1 MKYSNLAPL
10 TAPLTRIQPLVSVC
24 IPAYRCAAHIGATI
38 DSVLAQTFSDFELV
52 IIDDAS
58 PDRTAEVVAS
68 YSDRRIRFLRND
80 VNLGPQGNWNRCL
93 REARGTYFKLLP
105 QDDTLAPACLATQV
119 APLEADVNLEIAL
132 VFCARSII
140 NPAGKRIMSRGYPG
154 AAGRVSGREAI
165 RRSLRRGTN
174 LFGEPGSVLF
184 RKALA
189 DKVGEFDG
197 SIGYVI
203 DLDYWVRLLLEG
215 DGFYVD
221 EPLVSFRISG
231 ESWSVAIGKGQTAA
245 YSAFIGRVANLP
257 GSGLTGMDAAL
268 GKLMAPVN
276 TVARLLIYQALL

>member
-1 MKYSNLAPL
+1 MTSNGARSHPL
-10 TAPLTRIQPLVSVC
+10 ISVC
-24 IPAYRCAAHIGATI
+24 IPAYRCAAHIGTTI

-58 PDRTAEVVAS
+58 PDQTAAIVAS
-68 YSDRRIRFLRND
+68 YPDRRIRLLRND

-105 QDDTLAPACLATQV
+105 QDDTLAPTCLAKQL
-119 APLEADVNLEIAL
+119 APLEADINSEIAL

-140 NPAGKRIMSRGYPG
+140 NPMGKRVMSRGYPG
-154 AAGRVSGREAI
+154 VAGRVSGREAI
-165 RRSLRRGTN
+165 RRSIRRGTN
-174 LFGEPGSVLF
+174 LFGEPGSVLL

-189 DKVGEFDG
+189 DKIGEFDG

-203 DLDYWVRLLLEG
+203 DLDYWIRLLLQG

-231 ESWSVAIGKGQTAA
+231 GSWSVAIGKGQTVA
-245 YSAFIGRVANLP
+245 YRSFIDRVARLH
-257 GSGLTGMDAAL
+257 GSGITGFDSAL

-276 TVARLLIYQALL
+276 TVARQLIYRALL

>member
-1 MKYSNLAPL
+1 MTSNGAQS
-10 TAPLTRIQPLVSVC
+10 QPLVSVC

-38 DSVLAQTFSDFELV
+38 DSVLAQTFADFELV

-58 PDRTAEVVAS
+58 PDRTAEIVAS

-105 QDDTLAPACLATQV
+105 QDDTLAPTCLAKQV
-119 APLEADVNLEIAL
+119 APLEADVDAEIAL

-140 NPAGKRIMSRGYPG
+140 NPMGKRVMSRGYPG
-154 AAGRVSGREAI
+154 VAGRTSGREAI

-174 LFGEPGSVLF
+174 LFGEPGSVLL

-203 DLDYWVRLLLEG
+203 DLDYWVRLLLQG

-231 ESWSVAIGKGQTAA
+231 GSWSVAIGKRQTAA
-245 YSAFIGRVANLP
+245 YRAFIDRVGNLP
-257 GSGLTGMDAAL
+257 GSGVTSLDSAM

-276 TVARLLIYQALL
+276 TVARLLIYRALL